1 MAKLIGYAVVAWLV
15 VVVGIQFIRP
25 ARTNP
30 ATDPQRTLKAAMAVP
45 PAVSSVLER
54 SCRDCHSND
63 TVWPWYS
70 NVAPMS
76 WMVIDHVNDGRRHFN
91 YSDWSAL
98 ERDKVSKVLRG
109 ICDETKKGEMPIG
122 SYLLLHRDAR
132 LSPDDVQ
139 TLCGWTATLHLS
151 GE

>member
-1 MAKLIGYAVVAWLV
+1 MAKLIGYAVIAWLV

-76 WMVIDHVNDGRRHFN
+76 WMVIDHVNDGRRQ
-91 YSDWSAL
+91 
-98 ERDKVSKVLRG
+98 
-109 ICDETKKGEMPIG
+109 TKKGEMPIG